1 MRRGIAETPGAER
14 CNDLFARR
22 LNGFLWPAERC
33 RDDEPFEVGV
43 FLELFLRTGVKP
55 KRVSRIKLY
64 RGARR
69 DVWSSCEIRGV
80 NYKLFFFFF
89 YFWEICF
96 PVFYFFIIVMI
107 PWRFSRTSTNAPRLQ
122 VNFI

>member
-89 YFWEICF
+89 LLLGNLLSCF
-96 PVFYFFIIVMI
+96 LFFHYRYDSLAV
-107 PWRFSRTSTNAPRLQ
+107 
-122 VNFI
+122 